1 MKNNKNNN
9 KNNNTAKSGTVGKR
23 GRGSVEKA
31 SSFGHRRGPLVVEAG
46 RRAVEVQG
54 RADTRVEGGDR
65 GLCETGPPVTLG
77 DRGAAAA
84 SGGETVVPQR
94 GTRSGA
100 GDILGTA
107 YEVGIREN
115 FCKIFTKQFSEI
127 FIKNV
132 KDEIVLNIGYR
143 SIDFCDPLPGRAVS
157 RSEANATV
165 QEPPTAD
172 SFIEKFTKK
181 FIKKFSVKLSEQFVK
196 KFIKKYSSIRKR
208 GLGSA

>member
-31 SSFGHRRGPLVVEAG
+31 SSFGHQRGPLVVEAG

-65 GLCETGPPVTLG
+65 
-77 DRGAAAA
+77 
-84 SGGETVVPQR
+84 
-94 GTRSGA
+94 GA

-132 KDEIVLNIGYR
+132 KDEIVLTLDCTAARSSAGDRPPLEAVNIGYR
-143 SIDFCDPLPGRAVS
+143 SIDFCDPLPGRADS

-172 SFIEKFTKK
+172 FFIEKFTKK

-196 KFIKKYSSIRKR
+196 KFIKKYSSIKKR
-208 GLGSA
+208 GSGSA